1 MQAAAAQK
9 PNSSFQ
15 SSHQPLKRCKSNASQ
30 AAVPKQAEAPK
41 GKKLT
46 KLKTMIPHQ
55 NKGSGIP
62 PVKDPEN
69 PEVEQLQVFV
79 DEEES
84 ETEEQTAAED
94 VLQEFQAA

>member
-1 MQAAAAQK
+1 
-9 PNSSFQ
+9 
-15 SSHQPLKRCKSNASQ
+15 
-30 AAVPKQAEAPK
+30 
-41 GKKLT
+41 
-46 KLKTMIPHQ
+46 MIPHH

-84 ETEEQTAAED
+84 ETEDQTAAED
-94 VLQEFQAA
+94 VL